1 MYDKHSKYADY
12 PCVQMFSSVQPAR
25 SWLQRL
31 EGWWQGRLISNTDA
45 VCIRGLPDD
54 TFATPPEA
62 LHHDSVLSRKA
73 VKNFFDT
80 PHERYFSE
88 FRVSVQ
94 HLPLTEVFI
103 EGWRRRLAEMTHQGM
118 ADEVVNY
125 WQEQASL
132 LNARNVRETGIFVDV
147 CGCNHVD
154 DETGKWIKGTVF
166 TTVAPSIDISLPPAF
181 RSSAEEV
188 PD

>member
-1 MYDKHSKYADY
+1 MYYEHAKYAN
-12 PCVQMFSSVQPAR
+12 CSCGQMFSSVQPAR

-31 EGWWQGRLISNTDA
+31 EGWWQGRLISNAGA

-54 TFATPPEA
+54 TFANPPET
-62 LHHDSVLSRKA
+62 LDYESVLSRKA

-80 PHERYFSE
+80 PHERHFSE
-88 FRVSVQ
+88 FEVSTQ
-94 HLPLTEVFI
+94 PLPLTEVFI
-103 EGWRRRLAEMTHQGM
+103 EGWRRRLAEMTHPGM

-125 WQEQASL
+125 WQEQTTP
-132 LNARNVRETGIFVDV
+132 LNARNLKETGIIVDV

-154 DETGKWIKGTVF
+154 DETGKWIKSTVF
-166 TTVAPSIDISLPPAF
+166 TVVKPSIEVPLPRAF

>member
-1 MYDKHSKYADY
+1 MHFRHCEYGNYRFG
-12 PCVQMFSSVQPAR
+12 QMFSSVQPPR

-31 EGWWQGRLISNTDA
+31 EGWWQGRLISSADA
-45 VCIRGLPDD
+45 VCIRGLPDEA
-54 TFATPPEA
+54 FANPPET
-62 LHHDSVLSRKA
+62 LDHESVLSRKA

-80 PHERYFSE
+80 LHDRHFSE
-88 FRVSVQ
+88 FHVSVQ
-94 HLPLTEVFI
+94 DLPLTEVFI
-103 EGWRRRLAEMTHQGM
+103 EGWRGRLAETTHPGM

-125 WQEQASL
+125 WQEQTSPMNASNL
-132 LNARNVRETGIFVDV
+132 KQTGIFVDV

-166 TTVAPSIDISLPPAF
+166 TAVHPSIDISLPRAF